1 MRSGALFW
9 LLPGKLRK
17 HSPPPAETDGEAANP
32 GPRGSHRRFRNIWRI
47 ATVNPTTWSAMVPIL
62 ARQRFDL
69 LVGQEMLRRADTVD
83 RAMVEG
89 NRAGYH
95 TFMQGSVTTDKG
107 GCSAGVA
114 IAARWAH
121 GITSPRDERPG
132 QPPPPP
138 PAHRFAFQHWHAV
151 FSGGIGIGSAYLHMG
166 VDAAAQ
172 NEVLP
177 RAITAYV
184 KAWGKPFIVG
194 GDWQMSP
201 EDLVR
206 AGWPDLMGARVVHSK
221 DFTYA
226 SGPDRSQLDY
236 FLVEHS
242 IAAAVR
248 ACRAQDEVSVS
259 KHRLV
264 WLELGGSLKQQ
275 SVWRLRRPKPLPTS
289 VPVGPPPPPPSWD
302 GFAQR
307 AAKVK
312 GTEGLSDLY
321 GEFRARAVPEL
332 LGLLQV
338 QEQRKPAEFLDE
350 PRWLQVGAV
359 QRCAGYLLKPKFSTT
374 RRRLEGKAR
383 LYLDFVVAG
392 SRRNATDI
400 WL

>member
-1 MRSGALFW
+1 
-9 LLPGKLRK
+9 
-17 HSPPPAETDGEAANP
+17 
-32 GPRGSHRRFRNIWRI
+32 
-47 ATVNPTTWSAMVPIL
+47 
-62 ARQRFDL
+62 
-69 LVGQEMLRRADTVD
+69 
-83 RAMVEG
+83 
-89 NRAGYH
+89 
-95 TFMQGSVTTDKG
+95 
-107 GCSAGVA
+107 
-114 IAARWAH
+114 
-121 GITSPRDERPG
+121 
-132 QPPPPP
+132 
-138 PAHRFAFQHWHAV
+138 
-151 FSGGIGIGSAYLHMG
+151 
-166 VDAAAQ
+166 
-172 NEVLP
+172 
-177 RAITAYV
+177 
-184 KAWGKPFIVG
+184 
-194 GDWQMSP
+194 MSP

-206 AGWPDLMGARVVHSK
+206 TGWPDLVGARVVHSK

-236 FLVEHS
+236 FLAEHS

-264 WLELGGSLKQQ
+264 WLELDGSLKQQ
-275 SVWRLRRPKPLPTS
+275 SVWRQRRPKPLPTS

-302 GFAQR
+302 GLAQR

-359 QRCAGYLLKPKFSTT
+359 QHCAGYLLKPNSPTT
-374 RRRLEGKAR
+374 WRYLEGKVR

-400 WL
+400 WLYLAKFSPCHSKPKELPTWKIIPSHAEDVPTGPTRSLRLAC